1 MYSRWRPFL
10 LILLISSVGC
20 FQPEIPSVEQLAR
33 GYVLLLPGV
42 ESYGFHHLALV
53 RGLREGG
60 LDRAAQ
66 INEWG
71 YKPFGTFPNLMS
83 LELNRQRA
91 ARLAGALADYR
102 KQYPKAPI
110 SIVGYSGGGAI
121 ALFIAEALPGE
132 VVLDR
137 IILLG
142 AAISPQYD
150 LGPALARTR
159 CGIVNFYSE
168 SDWFMAGWA
177 TETFGTMD
185 RKKTSTAGRT
195 GFRDVQGALLEHDQL
210 VQVAWRREWRS
221 LGHSGDHSGWRSQ
234 EWARAVLAPYLLKPC
249 TQPAGN

>member
-1 MYSRWRPFL
+1 MVFL
-10 LILLISSVGC
+10 FPATGC
-20 FQPEIPSVEQLAR
+20 FQPEIPSAQQLAC
-33 GYVLLLPGV
+33 GYVLHLTGV
-42 ESYGFHHLALV
+42 ESYGSYHVSLL
-53 RGLREGG
+53 RGLREAG
-60 LDRAAQ
+60 LDRAVE

-91 ARLAGALADYR
+91 SRLAGALADYR

-121 ALFIAEALPGE
+121 ALFIAEVLPEE
-132 VVLDR
+132 VVLER

-185 RKKTSTAGRT
+185 RKRTSTAGRI
-195 GFRDVQGALLEHDQL
+195 GFRDAQGALLEHDQV
-210 VQVAWRREWRS
+210 VQVAWRAEWRS
-221 LGHSGDHSGWRSQ
+221 LGHAGGHSGWRSQ